1 MIMCGGFMKL
11 IVGLGNPGKEYTKTR
26 HNIGFMV
33 IDGLLNKMN
42 IKLDQKKF
50 NSLFV
55 KTKIATTDVI
65 IAKPLTFMNLS
76 GEAVSQLANFFRIDP
91 EDILIIHDDFDLP
104 LGKLRLRNQGTG
116 GSHNGMKN
124 IILHL
129 NTSKIPRIRV
139 GIDKDRYIE
148 QKDYVLGKFKKDEL
162 DTLQKTVDTCIQ
174 ALMDYPKMTFVD
186 LMTKYNTGKDE

>member
-1 MIMCGGFMKL
+1 MIVCGGCMKL
-11 IVGLGNPGKEYTKTR
+11 IVGLGNPGKEYVKTR

-42 IKLDQKKF
+42 IELDQNKF

-55 KTKIATTDVI
+55 KTKINTTDAI

-91 EDILIIHDDFDLP
+91 EDVLVIHDDFDLP
-104 LGKLRLRNQGTG
+104 LGKLRLRNQGSG

-129 NTSKIPRIRV
+129 GTNKLCRIRV
-139 GIDKDRYIE
+139 GIGKDRLIE

-162 DTLQKTVDTCIQ
+162 ETLQKTVNTCIE
-174 ALMDYPKMTFVD
+174 ALMDYPNMTFVD

>member
-1 MIMCGGFMKL
+1 MIVCGGCMKL
-11 IVGLGNPGKEYTKTR
+11 IVGLGNPGKEYVKTR

-42 IKLDQKKF
+42 VELDQNKF

-55 KTKIATTDVI
+55 KTKINTTDAI

-76 GEAVSQLANFFRIDP
+76 GEAVSQLANFFRIEP
-91 EDILIIHDDFDLP
+91 EDVLVIHDDFDLP
-104 LGKLRLRNQGTG
+104 LGKLRLRNQGSG

-129 NTSKIPRIRV
+129 GTNKLCRIRV
-139 GIDKDRYIE
+139 GIGKDRFIE

-162 DTLQKTVDTCIQ
+162 ETLQKTVNTCIE

>member
-1 MIMCGGFMKL
+1 MIVCGGCMKL
-11 IVGLGNPGKEYTKTR
+11 IVGLGNPGKEYVKTR

-42 IKLDQKKF
+42 VELDQNKF

-55 KTKIATTDVI
+55 KTKINTTDAI

-76 GEAVSQLANFFRIDP
+76 GEAVSQLANFFRIEP
-91 EDILIIHDDFDLP
+91 EDVLVIHDDFDLP
-104 LGKLRLRNQGTG
+104 LGKLRLRNQGSG

-129 NTSKIPRIRV
+129 GTNKLCRIRV
-139 GIDKDRYIE
+139 GIGKDRFIE

-162 DTLQKTVDTCIQ
+162 ETLQKTVNTCIE
-174 ALMDYPKMTFVD
+174 ALMDYPNMTFVD

>member
-1 MIMCGGFMKL
+1 MCGGFMKL

>member
-1 MIMCGGFMKL
+1 MIVCGGCMKL
-11 IVGLGNPGKEYTKTR
+11 IVGLGNPGKEYVKTR

-33 IDGLLNKMN
+33 IDGLLDKMN
-42 IKLDQKKF
+42 IKLDQNKF

-76 GEAVSQLANFFRIDP
+76 GEAVSQLANFFRIEP
-91 EDILIIHDDFDLP
+91 EDVLVIHDDFDLP
-104 LGKLRLRNQGTG
+104 LGKLRLRNQGSG

-129 NTSKIPRIRV
+129 STNKICRIRV
-139 GIDKDRYIE
+139 GIGKDRFIE

-162 DTLQKTVDTCIQ
+162 KTLQKTIDKCIE